1 MKCSNCQCDIS
12 NERIEGLK
20 FLNVLPY
27 EYTCMS
33 CAAQYGKITKG
44 FYAGLSGVSPL
55 VFTDKLSEIKHISAE
70 PELEY
75 PETNKDI
82 EEIEG

>member
-1 MKCSNCQCDIS
+1 
-12 NERIEGLK
+12 
-20 FLNVLPY
+20 
-27 EYTCMS
+27 MS